1 MQRSMSRLPKRTIAL
16 AAVAGVL
23 VALLSV
29 FVFQVPATAAGVPTS
44 TARTPQGA
52 NTYHEQFSGWSYN
65 ATVADGNVK
74 VAVEYDKNKSG
85 IEAFDAANRQLV
97 GQVAGPSSIT
107 IVFRRPL
114 SISEFQDLVG
124 KTGIQVA
131 SYTLRGVD
139 GKGTRSTFSF
149 SPQGKNLV
157 PQALLGQLTKNAQE
171 HSSGALTVKGVVT
184 VDATA
189 DQTQIKQLLA
199 DNRTF
204 TADVTKVVAAQRAQ
218 AKLAPNQVNLPVSGR
233 SSSSLYWF
241 LENTNIVPR

>member
-52 NTYHEQFSGWSYN
+52 STYHEQFSGWSYN

-97 GQVAGPSSIT
+97 GQVAGPSSLT

-131 SYTLRGVD
+131 SYPLRGVD

-157 PQALLGQLTKNAQE
+157 PQALLGQLTKNA
-171 HSSGALTVKGVVT
+171 HLSPAWIGGVKVGY
-184 VDATA
+184 A
-189 DQTQIKQLLA
+189 QIVMGCSRGCHRWLG
-199 DNRTF
+199 DIR
-204 TADVTKVVAAQRAQ
+204 
-218 AKLAPNQVNLPVSGR
+218 LPDGG
-233 SSSSLYWF
+233 LF
-241 LENTNIVPR
+241 PLVPV